1 VPELSALVIRV
12 NEGVRD
18 LGDLLA
24 IARAEAM
31 KRHGL
36 KHSRVEVLEVVYVP
50 RLGIYVAVYRTP
62 EARGRRCKRGA

>member
-36 KHSRVEVLEVVYVP
+36 KHSRVEVLEVVYIP
-50 RLGIYVAVYRTP
+50 RLDIYVAVYRTP
-62 EARGRRCKRGA
+62 DARGGR